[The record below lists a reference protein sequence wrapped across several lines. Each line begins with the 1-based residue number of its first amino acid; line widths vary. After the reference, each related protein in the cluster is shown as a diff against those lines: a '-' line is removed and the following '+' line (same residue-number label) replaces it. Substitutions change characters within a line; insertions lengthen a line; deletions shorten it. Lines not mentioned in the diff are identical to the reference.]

1 MLYEE
6 MLIESDKYNLIIKE
20 KPLQASDGRIKGNRI
35 AIRKDIETQ
44 VEKSCVLA
52 EELGH
57 YHTTA
62 GNILNQEDVTNRK
75 QEYRARL
82 FGFNMKI
89 GLIGLVKAFEHGC
102 KTSSEVAE
110 YLDVTDEYLQDAID
124 CYTKKYGIFTTWDN
138 YIIYFS
144 PCLGIIKIK

>member
-20 KPLQASDGRIKGNRI
+20 KPLQASDGRVNGNRI

-57 YHTTA
+57 YHTTS
-62 GNILNQEDVTNRK
+62 GDILNQEDVANRK

-82 FGFNMKI
+82 YGYNMKI
-89 GLIGLVKAFEHGC
+89 GLMGLVKAFEHGC

-124 CYTKKYGIFTTWDN
+124 CYTKKYGTYTMFN
-138 YIIYFS
+138 HYIIYFC
-144 PCLGIIKIK
+144 PCLGVIRLK

>member
-62 GNILNQEDVTNRK
+62 GNILNQEDISNRK
-75 QEYRARL
+75 LEYRARL
-82 FGFNMKI
+82 YGYNMKI

-110 YLDVTDEYLQDAID
+110 YLDVTEKYLLDAID
-124 CYTKKYGIFTTWDN
+124 CYAKKYGIFTTWDN
-138 YIIYFS
+138 YIIYFL
-144 PCLGIIKIK
+144 PCLGVIKIK

>member
-82 FGFNMKI
+82 YGYNMKI
-89 GLIGLVKAFEHGC
+89 GLIGLVNAFEHGC

-124 CYTKKYGIFTTWDN
+124 CYTRKYGTYTTFN
-138 YIIYFS
+138 HYIIYFC
-144 PCLGIIKIK
+144 PCLGVIKIK

>member
-1 MLYEE
+1 

-20 KPLQASDGRIKGNRI
+20 KPLQASDGRIRGNRI

-57 YHTTA
+57 YHTTS
-62 GNILNQEDVTNRK
+62 GNILNQVNVSNRK

-82 FGFNMKI
+82 YGYNLTLGLK
-89 GLIGLVKAFEHGC
+89 GLINAFEHGC

-110 YLDVTDEYLQDAID
+110 YLDVTEKYLHDAIS
-124 CYTKKYGIFTTWDN
+124 CYTKKFGTYTTFNN
-138 YIIYFS
+138 YIIYFC
-144 PCLGIIKIK
+144 PCLGVIRMR